1 MEDQKTDCSE
11 NSSILS
17 DMGSAKGFVCH
28 YRFEEGS
35 SQFIFLDVDQETG
48 GVSINNALSFSTS
61 SYLQTI
67 SSANGLLLLSG
78 FGESQLSY
86 HVFNPLTKRPETL
99 PPHDITGEVIRSG
112 LAFDGK
118 QYQVVLVH
126 VFKDEENGLGPLP
139 GHIELEIFSSE
150 TGAWRKRQP
159 FRLSFNVE
167 VPVSELFT
175 ELNTAPL
182 FSNGAI
188 HWEINGRLL
197 VYHVKDDCC
206 EVIELPNFSE
216 DPSWT
221 PTMTF
226 RRCLWESEG
235 RVRYTYTDFDGV
247 HTWNLLEKCEHPVY
261 SHSNLYDREKHRWG
275 LVYTIDHTGLA
286 KQDPDILCPGNQW
299 GPHNISPFAYVEDSE
314 TMYLQLPGI
323 VVAHNTKTR
332 GLQKVCGYEFPDTE
346 FNCCSFFPFIQSNE
360 RHQKNASKSLQV
372 GEVVDLP
379 IKQEVNSISF

>member
-1 MEDQKTDCSE
+1 MEDQKIDCSE

-17 DMGSAKGFVCH
+17 DMGGAKGFVCH

-78 FGESQLSY
+78 FG
-86 HVFNPLTKRPETL
+86 
-99 PPHDITGEVIRSG
+99 SG

-139 GHIELEIFSSE
+139 GDACGNLRGEF
-150 TGAWRKRQP
+150 A
-159 FRLSFNVE
+159 
-167 VPVSELFT
+167 
-175 ELNTAPL
+175 
-182 FSNGAI
+182 
-188 HWEINGRLL
+188 
-197 VYHVKDDCC
+197 
-206 EVIELPNFSE
+206 
-216 DPSWT
+216 T
-221 PTMTF
+221 PT
-226 RRCLWESEG
+226 LI
-235 RVRYTYTDFDGV
+235 FDGV
-247 HTWNLLEKCEHPVY
+247 HTWNLLEKCEHAVY
-261 SHSNLYDREKHRWG
+261 SHSNVYDREKHRWA

-332 GLQKVCGYEFPDTE
+332 GLQKVCGYEFPDMD
-346 FNCCSFFPFIQSNE
+346 FQLLFFLPLHPKQRAPPE
-360 RHQKNASKSLQV
+360 ESK
-372 GEVVDLP
+372 
-379 IKQEVNSISF
+379 